1 MHGVTERFLRTLNVG
16 VARNRIVRP
25 TDGRPDSG
33 EFSVMYNTMSCLISL
48 VVTILVVTTSGCCH
62 GRYGNAQLTAA
73 QNHAKNLYAEQQ
85 NLQLQN
91 QQMLMA
97 MESDKQ
103 MLMQHL
109 TDMESQ
115 LAAANDRVQNLMAE
129 RGELTDR
136 FAKSVTDDGSIL
148 VNSIPS
154 NLQSEGFHYDAAT
167 GLHKFHSD
175 ILFDLGSDRLRPESD
190 PILAEFS
197 RSVKS
202 GAASGMRVL
211 IVGHTDDQ
219 RIARHETMQK
229 HPTNW
234 HLSTD
239 RAAAVVLALSNLGVG
254 PDRMAAMGYSEFQP
268 LENSKEETS
277 RQRNRR
283 VELYIV
289 PSEGNLARWDPAA
302 SVR

>member
-1 MHGVTERFLRTLNVG
+1 
-16 VARNRIVRP
+16 
-25 TDGRPDSG
+25 
-33 EFSVMYNTMSCLISL
+33 MYNSMSCLISL
-48 VVTILVVTTSGCCH
+48 LVTIVIVTTSGCCH
-62 GRYGNAQLTAA
+62 GRYGNDQLTAA
-73 QNHAKNLYAEQQ
+73 QNHAKSLYAEQQ

-91 QQMLMA
+91 QQMMMA

-115 LAAANDRVQNLMAE
+115 LAAANDRVQNLIAE

-154 NLQSEGFHYDAAT
+154 NLQSEGFHYDPAT

-197 RSVKS
+197 RSVTS
-202 GAASGMRVL
+202 GAASAMRVL

-229 HPTNW
+229 HATNW

-239 RAAAVVLALSNLGVG
+239 RAAAVVLALGNLGVG

-302 SVR
+302 AVR